1 MLNTMLMK
9 RKLIVKIWCFMAII
23 ATIVACQQAPA
34 DNEIWYTT
42 TNGQPLG
49 LTVSSI
55 SDTYN
60 NGRGV
65 LKFNDGE
72 LEDFIKSGI
81 FEGEQTLESVILPE
95 SVTSI
100 GDGAF
105 YHCSSLT
112 SITIPESVTSIV
124 DRAFSHC
131 FSLTSITIPEGVTS
145 IGEEAFEYCFSLT
158 SITIPESVTSIGD
171 DAFYRCESLTSITIP
186 NSVIS
191 IGGWAFSGCSSLT
204 SIEIPK
210 SVTSIG
216 SSAFDGTAWYDN
228 LPDGVVYIGEFLYKY
243 KGTMPANTSIAIKEG
258 TTTICF
264 SAFDGC
270 SGLTSI
276 EIPKSV
282 TSIANGAFCGCISLT
297 SITCLATTPP
307 SCGHGGIGIAET
319 TMIYVPKEAV
329 KAYTDSHWVKYKNQ
343 IKPIE

>member
-1 MLNTMLMK
+1 MK

-81 FEGEQTLESVILPE
+81 FNEQQTLESVIL
-95 SVTSI
+95 
-100 GDGAF
+100 
-105 YHCSSLT
+105 
-112 SITIPESVTSIV
+112 PESVTSIV

-131 FSLTSITIPEGVTS
+131 FSLTSITISEGVTS

-158 SITIPESVTSIGD
+158 SITIP
-171 DAFYRCESLTSITIP
+171 

-191 IGGWAFSGCSSLT
+191 IGDWAFSGCSSLT

-216 SSAFDGTAWYDN
+216 GWAFSGCSSLTSIEIPNSVTSIGYSAFDGTAWYDN

-282 TSIANGAFCGCISLT
+282 TSIANGAFYGCISLT

-307 SCGHGGIGIAET
+307 SCGHGDIGIAET

-329 KAYTDSHWVKYKNQ
+329 KAYTDSHWVKYKKQ